1 MENSLNDLH
10 LSNSM
15 VAALYGHSLVQLEEP
30 EKSSVSKKAPAGT
43 SFKFLGNNLK
53 MVTILVNNPG
63 HTFLPEDELALLT
76 KLLAACQ
83 MNAGDVAIVNL
94 AGGKISMTE
103 IFIQLQPSK
112 IISFGKME
120 NAPMFTIEK
129 MNGADLLAA
138 PELKEM
144 TIETAEARQLK
155 SRLWVELKKMFGI

>member
-1 MENSLNDLH
+1 
-10 LSNSM
+10 
-15 VAALYGHSLVQLEEP
+15 
-30 EKSSVSKKAPAGT
+30 
-43 SFKFLGNNLK
+43 

-112 IISFGKME
+112 IISFGKIE

-129 MNGADLLAA
+129 INGADLLAA

-144 TIETAEARQLK
+144 IIETAEARQLK
-155 SRLWVELKKMFGI
+155 SRLWGELKKMFGI